1 MVGILLEG
9 AANLEGLGLFC
20 EALQELVVDTRLDE
34 YPRTGTAHLTVVPA
48 GRVGMRIV
56 KRKTIARTAYKIP

>member
-1 MVGILLEG
+1 MIRVLLKG
-9 AANLEGLGLFC
+9 VTNLEGLGLFC
-20 EALQELVVDTRLDE
+20 ETLQELVIDTRLDE